1 MTTLE
6 ELIKECLK
14 LNAKLDLEHWDI
26 TAPNGFIFNATQ
38 CHHIVFE
45 PWKEDRSPRS
55 AKASKGWNKIE
66 RKAAYHDAL
75 ERLKLGLSP
84 DPNPES

>member
-6 ELIKECLK
+6 KLIKECLK

-38 CHHIVFE
+38 CHYIVFE
-45 PWKEDRSPRS
+45 PWKEDRSPP
-55 AKASKGWNKIE
+55 IE
-66 RKAAYHDAL
+66 Q
-75 ERLKLGLSP
+75 SF
-84 DPNPES
+84 